1 MGQCVTVR
9 CSALQCVAVCYSVLQ
24 CVTVCCNVCA
34 YCVPSRSNEH
44 MFYVSS
50 MRCNPE
56 RHDACVCN
64 VCVCSFDLQVT
75 QWQHKHTHLFD
86 LLVTAQTHDT
96 LQHTATHCNTLVT
109 AHTHTLPGYR
119 SEHDGLIYVT
129 RLILIRHASC
139 VWTTWHVITAH
150 CSVLQCILVCCSV
163 L

>member
-96 LQHTATHCNTLVT
+96 LQHTATHCNTLQHT
-109 AHTHTLPGYR
+109 SDSTHTHIARLPKWTRRAHICDTTHSYMTR
-119 SEHDGLIYVT
+119 IMRVNDVT
-129 RLILIRHASC
+129 RHYSALQC
-139 VWTTWHVITAH
+139 VAVYF
-150 CSVLQCILVCCSV
+150 SVL
-163 L
+163 